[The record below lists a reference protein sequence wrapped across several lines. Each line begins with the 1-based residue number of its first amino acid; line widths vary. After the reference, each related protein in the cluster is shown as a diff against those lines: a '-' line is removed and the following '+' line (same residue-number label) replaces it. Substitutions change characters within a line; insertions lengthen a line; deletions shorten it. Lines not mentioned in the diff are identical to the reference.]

1 MTQCGHQSTEE
12 AVSRGIPLVAL
23 PFIADQ
29 EMVAKRLVEL
39 EVAIGLD
46 FVTFTKEDLKT
57 AIMEAS
63 TNPKYVTKF
72 KKKSIFVGQNFELI
86 MPRIIR
92 DTSSYVMKLF
102 IVKTSVNAL
111 ILLLLQYYYSLLSAQ
126 YAD

>member
-72 KKKSIFVGQNFELI
+72 KKKVFLLA
-86 MPRIIR
+86 
-92 DTSSYVMKLF
+92 K
-102 IVKTSVNAL
+102 
-111 ILLLLQYYYSLLSAQ
+111 ILN
-126 YAD
+126 